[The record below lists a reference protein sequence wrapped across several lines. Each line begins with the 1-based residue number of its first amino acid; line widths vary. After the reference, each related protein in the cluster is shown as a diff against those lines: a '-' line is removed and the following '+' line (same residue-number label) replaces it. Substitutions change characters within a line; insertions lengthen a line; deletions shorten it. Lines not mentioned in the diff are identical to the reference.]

1 MSQSSQFSITK
12 CQISAD
18 RFGGFDRQ
26 FFDVKANVI
35 DLNIYE
41 SLENPYLSGTISIID
56 DKGLYD

>member
-41 SLENPYLSGTISIID
+41 SLENLIYLELFQLLMIKVYMT
-56 DKGLYD
+56 